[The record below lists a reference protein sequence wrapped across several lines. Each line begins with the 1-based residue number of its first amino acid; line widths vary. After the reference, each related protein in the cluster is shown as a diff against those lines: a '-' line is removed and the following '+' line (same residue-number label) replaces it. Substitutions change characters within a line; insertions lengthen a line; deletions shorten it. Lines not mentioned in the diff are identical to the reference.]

1 MQLPSNNGRSNSAP
15 RRAPSEDD
23 RCSGDEAPS
32 QPQSDGP
39 VGGGDY
45 VVQQGDCISSI
56 ATAHGF
62 FWETL
67 WNHAENAELKRR
79 RTDPNVLLEG
89 DRVHI
94 PELTIKEESGA
105 TEKRHRF
112 RKKGEPAKLRLRLL
126 DAQDRPRAN
135 LPYRLLIEGSWQE
148 GTTDGDGKLEHSI
161 PPHTREAVLD
171 IRGEGSIPLTLGGLD
186 PVSAISGVQQRLR
199 NLGYDCGAGEGEWN
213 EESRGAM
220 KRFQE
225 SQGLTA
231 TGDPDQASRDKLV
244 QVHGS

>member
-1 MQLPSNNGRSNSAP
+1 MG
-15 RRAPSEDD
+15 
-23 RCSGDEAPS
+23 SGSYE
-32 QPQSDGP
+32 
-39 VGGGDY
+39 
-45 VVQQGDCISSI
+45 VQQGDCISSI

-67 WNHAENAELKRR
+67 WNHAENAELKRKR
-79 RTDPNVLLEG
+79 VDPNVLLEG

-94 PELTIKEESGA
+94 PELTIKEESRA

-126 DAQDRPRAN
+126 DAQNRPRAN
-135 LPYRLLIEGSWQE
+135 LRYRLLIEGSWKE
-148 GTTDGDGKLEHSI
+148 GTTDGDGKLEHPI
-161 PPHTREAVLD
+161 PPTARQAVLE
-171 IRGEGSIPLTLGGLD
+171 IRGEGSLPLDLGGLD
-186 PVSAISGVQQRLR
+186 PVESISGVQQRLR

-213 EESRGAM
+213 EESQGAM

-225 SQGLTA
+225 SQGLTV